1 MENYPYTVLM
11 ELTTLGEKH
20 KERIESY
27 FRIKRKSGGGECSK
41 LKHIDGNLYSISF
54 ENEDA
59 QQRVLNTKDHNI
71 NVGNET
77 VKITVWRKEAD
88 PLQETFAMEENL
100 QNQAASGTQG
110 LFAGSTKKGNTI
122 VQKVDMYRCR
132 YLQDCKDAIDDLTQ
146 QLSEINCTVQFS
158 KENDETVLIQMSNGE
173 IANCSEKVE
182 GIFKIMEEKY
192 CCHFETDP
200 KKRQILLK
208 MPHLANKSTRIYH
221 EPAQRFTVM
230 VGQNADIF
238 ELLTVVEGVA
248 SQDRQ
253 GESMKIEL
261 RVSKPKYILLCD
273 LFENAMEGQ
282 IKITFDGKSSLY
294 LEGTP
299 NAVKKGTCIFQE
311 QLKKILDQTIR
322 LSKVLISF
330 LKLKSTQDALTTLFN
345 TFSKTVTMDIDLDVT
360 LFSLSKETLEEAKK
374 ILLTDLRKE
383 DINVPESF
391 KSTPIQEKLMEFVHK
406 LDCRINKKVPRVWVK
421 EDANWQKICVAG
433 FTEEVKAVIKDLSEY
448 FEKNAL
454 TTVHIPLQFPQI
466 ASSLIDLLNLKGLQ
480 FSGVELKV
488 VTNPPNVIITG
499 PQQQVTSVQSSI
511 QKALPSIILEDLV
524 IPKPGAYKCFSE
536 YGSSYLSSISKE
548 YNCVI
553 KFKEDTNIEI
563 LHTSETQR
571 NLCDFKLETGKV
583 LSLRQG
589 DITKEKVDAIIN
601 AANEQ
606 LSHGAG
612 VAVAISDSAGPGFQK
627 ECSELVRRQGKIKT
641 GKAVLTKAGKLPCK
655 AVIHAVGPNWSED
668 KNVNRV
674 KQLLASAIKEALEIA
689 EQKGFRTV
697 AMPCVSCGIF
707 SVPVELSAECII
719 SAVKNFAIT
728 AHSVRSITIIDINR
742 DTLKKFEDICRKLLG
757 IQEAT
762 LNQNQKIEES
772 SHVSMSMDQEESPNL
787 QVEVVLGKLEEH
799 SDNVLVVPII
809 GGDLNSTQVSM
820 DLQNKAG
827 TLLPMA
833 FTHSAQ
839 GKHFI
844 PGDIL
849 PVYDVSN
856 LKCLQVLY
864 LFCSKWNDPQGHALE
879 ILKRGLHNCLQHC
892 HSNAL
897 QSIALPVV
905 GPGRAL
911 GFPHEAA
918 IKALLNEISQFEK
931 KFSSSWLKK
940 VKIVIHPN
948 DKNSAMVIQEASKKF
963 DFKNLKMHVSS
974 NESHM
979 FHSLT
984 SFSNDVTVM
993 AGTVRLQIVH
1003 GNIVDESTD
1012 IIVNSTDFQSTHA
1025 GVSQT
1030 ILSAAGSEVETELL
1044 NAPSHSGLVITRAGK
1059 LQCKKIIHVCGN
1071 NDLNQIKHRVQEV
1084 IEICEKQSFRSVSF
1098 PAICTGAGGLQPNA
1112 VATAMLE
1119 GISAAVK
1126 KTCNVSLI
1134 RIVLFEKRVFDFFKM
1149 TPKFYEN
1156 QQLYSSS
1163 KKSSNSLKQILD
1175 FPEMDINPAL
1185 FDVMGWNASDVHK
1198 TIQKLES
1205 IFNQAYHEQ
1214 SLEDEMLCHLKKKD
1228 IDIIFEDSVLHSV
1241 QVTFE
1246 HRAQIRLWF
1255 KGLREDVM
1263 LIINKVQDL
1272 LNHSL
1277 KQELLKSA
1285 VQWCFYE
1292 NGKAIPFNLEA
1303 NYALEKDQS
1312 QIVAV
1317 MDDSGRKFKVDKI
1330 KMIATIE
1337 SSSHEHTV
1345 TRITKED
1352 LASSIPPSWTI
1363 TDSTSVQRVLLN
1375 PSSFEFQ
1382 QVSDLF
1388 KQTSADKTIISIERI
1403 QNVFLWKAFDIKRSQ
1418 LKDKNGQAELNE
1430 MQLFHGT
1437 DKDACDSIDK
1447 NGFNRSL
1454 AGQNGTVYGHG
1465 VYFAKNSQYSVAY
1478 SPADQQGRHYM
1489 YLAQVLIGRYT
1500 VGNSS
1505 MRVPPA
1511 YSQSNKNDLFDSL
1524 VDSVTNPTI
1533 FVVFHDDQVYPG
1545 YLITFS

>member
-1 MENYPYTVLM
+1 MEIPN
-11 ELTTLGEKH
+11 LGGKY

-59 QQRVLNTKDHNI
+59 QKRVLNTKDHNI

-100 QNQAASGTQG
+100 QNQAASDTQG
-110 LFAGSTKKGNTI
+110 LFAGSTKKGNLI
-122 VQKVDMYRCR
+122 VQKVDIYLCR
-132 YLQDCKDAIDDLTQ
+132 YLQDCKDATDDLTQ
-146 QLSEINCTVQFS
+146 QLSQINCTVQFS
-158 KENDETVLIQMSNGE
+158 KENDEMVLIQMTNGE

-182 GIFKIMEEKY
+182 GVFKIMEEKY
-192 CCHFETDP
+192 RCHFETDP
-200 KKRQILLK
+200 RKRQILLK
-208 MPHLANKSTRIYH
+208 MPHLANKSIRIYH
-221 EPAQRFTVM
+221 ETAQSFTVM
-230 VGQNADIF
+230 VGVNADIF

-253 GESMKIEL
+253 GESIKIEL
-261 RVSKPKYILLCD
+261 KVSKPKYILLCD

-282 IKITFDGKSSLY
+282 IKITYDGKSSLH

-311 QLKKILDQTIR
+311 QLKKILELTIR
-322 LSKVLISF
+322 LSNLLISF
-330 LKLKSTQDALTTLFN
+330 LKLKSTQDALRALFN
-345 TFSKTVTMDIDLDVT
+345 TFSNTVTMDIDLDVT
-360 LFSLSKETLEEAKK
+360 LFSLSKETLEEAEK
-374 ILLTDLRKE
+374 ILLADLRKE
-383 DINVPESF
+383 DVNVPESF

-406 LDCRINKKVPRVWVK
+406 LDCRINKNLTRVWVK
-421 EDANWQKICVAG
+421 EDAKKQKICVAG
-433 FTEEVKAVIKDLSEY
+433 FTEEVRAVIKDLSEY

-488 VTNPPNVIITG
+488 VTTPPNVIITG

-524 IPKPGAYKCFSE
+524 IPKPGAYKYFSE
-536 YGSSYLSSISKE
+536 HGSSYLSSISKE

-553 KFKEDTNIEI
+553 KFKKDTNIEL

-655 AVIHAVGPNWSED
+655 AVIHAVGPNWSEEN
-668 KNVNRV
+668 NVNRV
-674 KQLLASAIKEALEIA
+674 KQLLGSAIKEALEIA

-707 SVPVELSAECII
+707 GVPIELSAECII

-728 AHSVRSITIIDINR
+728 AHSVHSITIIDINR

-762 LNQNQKIEES
+762 LNQNRKIEKS
-772 SHVSMSMDQEESPNL
+772 SHVNMSMDEEESPNL
-787 QVEVVLGKLEEH
+787 Q
-799 SDNVLVVPII
+799 
-809 GGDLNSTQVSM
+809 
-820 DLQNKAG
+820 
-827 TLLPMA
+827 
-833 FTHSAQ
+833 
-839 GKHFI
+839 
-844 PGDIL
+844 
-849 PVYDVSN
+849 
-856 LKCLQVLY
+856 
-864 LFCSKWNDPQGHALE
+864 
-879 ILKRGLHNCLQHC
+879 ILKRGLRNCLQHC

-897 QSIALPVV
+897 QSIAIPVI

-918 IKALLNEISQFEK
+918 IKALLNEIGQFEK
-931 KFSSSWLKK
+931 NFSASWLKK
-940 VKIVIHPN
+940 VRIIIHPN
-948 DKNSAMVIQEASKKF
+948 DKNSAMVIQEASTKF

-974 NESHM
+974 NKSHM

-984 SFSNDVTVM
+984 SFTNEVTVM
-993 AGTVRLQIVH
+993 AGNVRLQIVH
-1003 GNIVDESTD
+1003 GNILDESTD

-1025 GVSQT
+1025 GVSQA
-1030 ILSAAGSEVETELL
+1030 ILSAAGTDVETELQ
-1044 NAPSHSGLVITRAGK
+1044 N
-1059 LQCKKIIHVCGN
+1059 
-1071 NDLNQIKHRVQEV
+1071 
-1084 IEICEKQSFRSVSF
+1084 
-1098 PAICTGAGGLQPNA
+1098 GAGGLQPNA
-1112 VATAMLE
+1112 VAKAMLE
-1119 GISAAVK
+1119 GISAAVQ
-1126 KTCNVSLI
+1126 KTYNVSLI

-1156 QQLYSSS
+1156 QHLYSSS
-1163 KKSSNSLKQILD
+1163 KKSPNSLKQILD
-1175 FPEMDINPAL
+1175 FPEMDITPAL
-1185 FDVMGWNASDVHK
+1185 FDVMGWNASDVQNTK
-1198 TIQKLES
+1198 QKLES
-1205 IFNQAYHEQ
+1205 TFNQTYHEQ
-1214 SLEDEMLCHLKKKD
+1214 SLEDDLLCHLKKKD
-1228 IDIIFEDSVLHSV
+1228 IDIIFEDSALHSV
-1241 QVTFE
+1241 QVAFE
-1246 HRAQIRLWF
+1246 HCIQIRLWF

-1263 LIINKVQDL
+1263 LMVNKVQDL
-1272 LNHSL
+1272 LKHLL
-1277 KQELLKSA
+1277 KQKLLKSA
-1285 VQWCFYE
+1285 VQWCFNE
-1292 NGKAIPFNLEA
+1292 NGKAIPFNSEA

-1312 QIVAV
+1312 QMVTV
-1317 MDDSGRKFKVDKI
+1317 MDDSGRNFQVNKI
-1330 KMIATIE
+1330 KMVATIE
-1337 SSSHEHTV
+1337 NSSHEHIV
-1345 TRITKED
+1345 IRITKED
-1352 LASSIPPSWTI
+1352 L
-1363 TDSTSVQRVLLN
+1363 
-1375 PSSFEFQ
+1375 
-1382 QVSDLF
+1382 
-1388 KQTSADKTIISIERI
+1388 
-1403 QNVFLWKAFDIKRSQ
+1403 
-1418 LKDKNGQAELNE
+1418 
-1430 MQLFHGT
+1430 
-1437 DKDACDSIDK
+1437 
-1447 NGFNRSL
+1447 
-1454 AGQNGTVYGHG
+1454 GTVYGHG
-1465 VYFAKNSQYSVAY
+1465 VYFAKNSQYSVTY

-1489 YLAQVLIGRYT
+1489 YLAQVLIGKYT
-1500 VGNSS
+1500 TGNSS
-1505 MRVPPA
+1505 MRVPPPI
-1511 YSQSNKNDLFDSL
+1511 SQSNNNDLFDSL
-1524 VDSVTNPTI
+1524 VDSVPNPTI
-1533 FVVFHDDQVYPG
+1533 FVVFHDDQVYPE